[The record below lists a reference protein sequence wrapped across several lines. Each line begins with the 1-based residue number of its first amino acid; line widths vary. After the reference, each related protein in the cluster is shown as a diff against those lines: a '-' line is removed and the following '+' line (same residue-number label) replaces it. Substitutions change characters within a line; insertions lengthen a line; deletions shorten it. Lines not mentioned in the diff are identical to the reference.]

1 VTAGW
6 LRERCLPAGLAELT
20 QGAQLGLQVA
30 EPFVCARAV
39 SVNGAGSENGVGSV
53 GSVGTVGSV
62 GGAAAAKGMAP
73 LWEQ

>member
-1 VTAGW
+1 MTAGW

-53 GSVGTVGSV
+53 GSVG
-62 GGAAAAKGMAP
+62 GAAAAKGMAP